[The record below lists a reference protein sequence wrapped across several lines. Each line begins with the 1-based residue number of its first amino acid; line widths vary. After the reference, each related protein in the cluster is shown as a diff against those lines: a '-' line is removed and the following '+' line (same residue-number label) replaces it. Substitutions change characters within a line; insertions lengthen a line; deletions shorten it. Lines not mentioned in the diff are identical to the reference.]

1 MLIRKNTKA
10 FKSILEIITACQTRA
25 DREKLVRLYITKA
38 GHSVNDRI
46 SVEGIEGESGLFY
59 EMNYQTVLNSLT
71 SSQHQLHSSDEIP
84 GIYFFR
90 STTNKTWDETP
101 FEFDPDIGN
110 EFESLPELPLTRK
123 KEKAK
128 KFSLPAPGVKSET
141 RPEKRLKVNTQRE
154 EKPLTPKTAK
164 VLPRQE
170 KVPEN
175 KPVRHSYKLR
185 HTIEFTDMDKVFF
198 RQANLNKRHVLDY
211 YYNVSEYLLPWLKER
226 AISVIR
232 FDKLKSLVPL
242 SISSIS
248 NNDEESTPSWLNGSK
263 ENGHVLFCNDV
274 EHLMYYVDRGCVQFN
289 SGHSKVKRSG
299 SPDYIVIA
307 IESPDHEISRAVDVA
322 LAMNEILVALKLQS
336 LVKLGEP
343 SLLHVYIPLDAKDD
357 FDTVSKVAHLI
368 CKLVTLKLPKLVAIK
383 GQAEEYGKVIIDPS
397 ANNGHAH
404 TVAPYSLVAGQVPVV
419 AVPLSW
425 EELSEDLA
433 PEDFNNEGILKR
445 LKKTGDPFESF
456 FSKKINAGSLLAR
469 LDEHYGFLF

>member
-1 MLIRKNTKA
+1 
-10 FKSILEIITACQTRA
+10 
-25 DREKLVRLYITKA
+25 
-38 GHSVNDRI
+38 
-46 SVEGIEGESGLFY
+46 
-59 EMNYQTVLNSLT
+59 
-71 SSQHQLHSSDEIP
+71 
-84 GIYFFR
+84 
-90 STTNKTWDETP
+90 
-101 FEFDPDIGN
+101 
-110 EFESLPELPLTRK
+110 LPELPLTRK

-164 VLPRQE
+164 VLSRKE

-226 AISVIR
+226 AIFVIR

-336 LVKLGEP
+336 FVKLR
-343 SLLHVYIPLDAKDD
+343 
-357 FDTVSKVAHLI
+357 
-368 CKLVTLKLPKLVAIK
+368 
-383 GQAEEYGKVIIDPS
+383 
-397 ANNGHAH
+397 
-404 TVAPYSLVAGQVPVV
+404 
-419 AVPLSW
+419 AVPL
-425 EELSEDLA
+425 
-433 PEDFNNEGILKR
+433 
-445 LKKTGDPFESF
+445 
-456 FSKKINAGSLLAR
+456 AR
-469 LDEHYGFLF
+469 IYSARRQR